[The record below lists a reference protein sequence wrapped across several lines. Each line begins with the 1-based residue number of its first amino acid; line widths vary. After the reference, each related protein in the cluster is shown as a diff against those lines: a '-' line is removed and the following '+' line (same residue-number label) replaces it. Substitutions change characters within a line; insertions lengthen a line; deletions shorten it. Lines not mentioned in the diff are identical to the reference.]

1 MRIKYRYVK
10 LASRLILKIKYV
22 FILPVFL
29 IKKRPLITLFLV
41 ILFFALYLLYC
52 SVSLPSLE
60 KVFNYKPYLISKF
73 YDANDELIYE
83 YGTEKRTHI
92 NINQV
97 PKMLVYAFISAED
110 KTFYTNPGFDIDS
123 LTKTFVRDVIKVV
136 RGRRLNGGSTITQ
149 QVVKNILLS
158 NERTISRKIK
168 EIILSYRLSK
178 ILSKDTIMEI
188 YLNHIYLGMQAYGI
202 VSASDEYFGKSVSQ
216 LTVPEMALLAGMPKA
231 PSVINP
237 FRNYNRAI
245 ERRNWVLSRMMEN
258 GYITQDQYE
267 QYSKTE
273 LVVKKKQNDHYPFYA
288 PSFFA
293 KSLLSSKEIGITK
306 DSLLQ
311 DGYKVKLTID
321 GELQRI
327 AQKALNNSLEDYSK
341 KHGYTG
347 PIMMFNEGE
356 VKDKTPSELLRGVDE
371 PENLN
376 RFNLA
381 VVIEVQDDKVKIGLR
396 DNSFGFILL
405 DDLQWARQKIS
416 ETEISEKK
424 ITKCSDVLNVGDV
437 IVVDKKSDDSNYYSL
452 EQLPQIN
459 GSVLAINPK
468 TGEVLAMVGG
478 YADLAGAFN
487 RSVQAFRQVGST
499 IKPFVY
505 GVALENGFSPT
516 SIFMDTDISINIGD
530 GVTWNPANDN
540 RKTNGPTTLRI
551 GLEKSKNTV
560 TIRIADI
567 VGLRK
572 IRQKIIDSGLNKNPE
587 NNLSIALGAV
597 ESSPMDVA
605 VAYSAFANNGL
616 IVLPYLISYVK
627 NVSIGNAER
636 TTTEDLG
643 NGNIFNKIY
652 FNNCDVNARC
662 DIFFNKNDNNNDDKN
677 EVYDQDLQE
686 VKDTNNND
694 FNEDEK
700 INELFKP
707 DVAFQVASILQ
718 GAVKNGTS
726 KGLNSIGLPIASK
739 TGTSNDGKDLW
750 NVVMSPEIILVA
762 YVGYDIPVE
771 TNNYGSQFAL
781 SINREILANLPK
793 KYIISDFKTPENIKF
808 VKINRLTGKLATDND
823 KYDDIIFEAFKDGDE
838 IPVNNKNNN
847 DVENNDIDFPELL

>member
-1 MRIKYRYVK
+1 MRIKHRYVK
-10 LASRLILKIKYV
+10 LASLLILKIKYV
-22 FILPVFL
+22 FILPMFL

-123 LTKTFVRDVIKVV
+123 LTKTFVRDVIKVA

-178 ILSKDTIMEI
+178 ILPKDTIMEI

-216 LTVPEMALLAGMPKA
+216 LTIPEMALLAGMPKA

-347 PIMMFNEGE
+347 PIMMFNESE
-356 VKDKTPSELLRGVDE
+356 VKDKTPSELLR
-371 PENLN
+371 
-376 RFNLA
+376 
-381 VVIEVQDDKVKIGLR
+381 
-396 DNSFGFILL
+396 
-405 DDLQWARQKIS
+405 
-416 ETEISEKK
+416 
-424 ITKCSDVLNVGDV
+424 IT
-437 IVVDKKSDDSNYYSL
+437 
-452 EQLPQIN
+452 
-459 GSVLAINPK
+459 
-468 TGEVLAMVGG
+468 
-478 YADLAGAFN
+478 
-487 RSVQAFRQVGST
+487 R
-499 IKPFVY
+499 
-505 GVALENGFSPT
+505 
-516 SIFMDTDISINIGD
+516 
-530 GVTWNPANDN
+530 
-540 RKTNGPTTLRI
+540 
-551 GLEKSKNTV
+551 
-560 TIRIADI
+560 
-567 VGLRK
+567 
-572 IRQKIIDSGLNKNPE
+572 
-587 NNLSIALGAV
+587 
-597 ESSPMDVA
+597 
-605 VAYSAFANNGL
+605 
-616 IVLPYLISYVK
+616 
-627 NVSIGNAER
+627 
-636 TTTEDLG
+636 
-643 NGNIFNKIY
+643 
-652 FNNCDVNARC
+652 
-662 DIFFNKNDNNNDDKN
+662 
-677 EVYDQDLQE
+677 
-686 VKDTNNND
+686 
-694 FNEDEK
+694 
-700 INELFKP
+700 
-707 DVAFQVASILQ
+707 
-718 GAVKNGTS
+718 
-726 KGLNSIGLPIASK
+726 
-739 TGTSNDGKDLW
+739 
-750 NVVMSPEIILVA
+750 
-762 YVGYDIPVE
+762 
-771 TNNYGSQFAL
+771 
-781 SINREILANLPK
+781 
-793 KYIISDFKTPENIKF
+793 
-808 VKINRLTGKLATDND
+808 
-823 KYDDIIFEAFKDGDE
+823 
-838 IPVNNKNNN
+838 
-847 DVENNDIDFPELL
+847 